1 MLVPIQRNLSKTRL
15 SSHKSIFWHDYETW
29 GAQPRKDRPC
39 QFAGIRTDEDLNI
52 IDDPVSFYCKP
63 TPDYLPHPEA
73 CLVTGICPETALEK
87 GLAEVEF
94 SARIAEQFMQPNTCV
109 SGYNSIRFDDEV
121 TRHMLYRNFYDPYE
135 REWKNGNSRWDIID
149 LVRMT
154 HALRPEGIQWPQ
166 KDDGRPSF
174 RLQDL
179 TSANSIEHE
188 GAHDALADVVAT
200 IEMAKCI
207 KQAQPKL
214 YDWLYQLRSKNKV
227 KPLLDLRNRDMLLH
241 ASGMF
246 SSTRGCLAIVMP
258 LLMHPVNQNGVIV
271 VDLNQDPDSWLDLDA
286 EEIRRRV
293 FSRNDDL
300 EEGVER
306 VALKTIHINKCPAL
320 APMSVLDEET
330 VSRYAIDLEGCAAN
344 REKLLANNA
353 AMGKLRLVFADQHM
367 ESLPDPDHMLYSGGF
382 FNDQDRSSMENIKRM
397 PAENLADLDLP
408 FQDKR
413 LPEMLFRYRAR
424 NFPESLNSEESLRW
438 QAWCA
443 EQIKTNPNGVGLT
456 AVDYFARLE
465 KLAIEKPEEKEL
477 LACLYSYADR
487 LCQKMNIVP

>member
-1 MLVPIQRNLSKTRL
+1 M
-15 SSHKSIFWHDYETW
+15 SSHKTIFWHDYETW
-29 GAQPRKDRPC
+29 GAEPRKDRPC

-73 CLVTGICPETALEK
+73 CLVTGICPDTALEK
-87 GLAEVEF
+87 GLTEVEF
-94 SARIAEQFMQPNTCV
+94 SARIVEQFMQPNTCV
-109 SGYNSIRFDDEV
+109 SGYNSICFDDEV
-121 TRHMLYRNFYDPYE
+121 TRHMLYRNFYDAYE

-154 HALRPEGIQWPQ
+154 HALRPEGIHWPK
-166 KDDGRPSF
+166 KDDGHPSF
-174 RLQDL
+174 RLEDL
-179 TSANSIEHE
+179 TTANNIEHE
-188 GAHDALADVVAT
+188 GAHDALADVIAT

-227 KPLLDLRNRDMLLH
+227 KPMLDLGSRDMVLH

-258 LLMHPVNQNGVIV
+258 LMLHPVNQNGVIV
-271 VDLNQDPDSWLDLDA
+271 IDLNQDPLIWLDLDP
-286 EEIRRRV
+286 EEIKRRI
-293 FSRNDDL
+293 FSRKDDL

-306 VALKTIHINKCPAL
+306 VALKTVHINKCPVL
-320 APMSVLDEET
+320 APMSVLNEET
-330 VSRYAIDLEGCAAN
+330 VSRYGIDLEACGAN

-353 AMGKLRLVFADQHM
+353 VMGKLRLIFADLDM
-367 ESLPDPDHMLYSGGF
+367 ESPIDPDHMLYSGGF
-382 FNDQDRSSMENIKRM
+382 FSDQDKSSMNNMRNM
-397 PAENLADLDLP
+397 PPEKLADLDIP

-424 NFPESLNSEESLRW
+424 NFPESLDAQESALW
-438 QAWCA
+438 QSWCA
-443 EQIKTNPNGVGLT
+443 EQLTTNPNGVGL
-456 AVDYFARLE
+456 AASDYFARLE
-465 KLAIEKPEEKEL
+465 SLAIEKPDTEKL
-477 LACLYSYADR
+477 IHCLRSYGEGVC
-487 LCQKMNIVP
+487 LKMNIAL